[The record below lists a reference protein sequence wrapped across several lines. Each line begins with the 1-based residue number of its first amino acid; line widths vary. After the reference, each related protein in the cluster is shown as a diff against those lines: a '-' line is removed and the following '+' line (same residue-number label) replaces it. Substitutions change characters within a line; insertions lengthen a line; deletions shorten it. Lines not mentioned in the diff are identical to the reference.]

1 MSCVL
6 DKMRHFNSSLDPLV
20 KQHFSQYDAN
30 LSLFISTCKTVDSCT
45 WFFPYLFLIRS
56 QATFSQKKKGQGKI
70 KQTNKS
76 PNNLVRTAS
85 KEQCTTWSS
94 SGFSELQMYSLPF
107 HLVYFKCFFFRLLVL
122 WNYFLHL
129 TARIL
134 PLRMLLFIENISAT
148 NTCPFCLENT

>member
-76 PNNLVRTAS
+76 PNNLVRGQPAKS
-85 KEQCTTWSS
+85 SAQPGAPLVSLNCRCTHSLFTWFTLNVS
-94 SGFSELQMYSLPF
+94 FSD
-107 HLVYFKCFFFRLLVL
+107 C
-122 WNYFLHL
+122 
-129 TARIL
+129 
-134 PLRMLLFIENISAT
+134 LFCGIISCT
-148 NTCPFCLENT
+148 